1 MLNVGMG
8 YVVLDGGEVL
18 MDATEGH
25 YYDGNLWE

>member
-8 YVVLDGGEVL
+8 YVVLDGSEVL
-18 MDATEGH
+18 VDAAEGN